1 MKTNLENF
9 LDKCRIRFND
19 RYDYSLV
26 EYKNAYTKIKI
37 ICKLHGEFLIRPNNH
52 LNGQGCKKCGVESK
66 IKKQSKNLNV
76 FIDECKKIHENKYD
90 YSLVVYKNRKTK
102 IKIICNRCKKI
113 FEKRPCAHLYGEGCR
128 SCNYI
133 EKRPNNKIC
142 TKCKIEKPVS
152 EFYIE
157 SKNNFL
163 STSYYRSECK
173 ECQRKMKVEYRKVES
188 HRESYR
194 KYMRKYYRNRRKIDI
209 SWKLRTDIPTIVRR
223 SIKKGIKVGSL
234 WDYLPYS
241 PLDLKNH
248 LENKFDSNMTWENHG
263 TYWHI
268 DHIIPQAYFKFE
280 TLADPSFLKCWSLDN
295 LQPLKID
302 DNLEKSS
309 FYNGIKY
316 HKNYSHQFIVDC
328 DDI

>member
-1 MKTNLENF
+1 
-9 LDKCRIRFND
+9 
-19 RYDYSLV
+19 
-26 EYKNAYTKIKI
+26 
-37 ICKLHGEFLIRPNNH
+37 
-52 LNGQGCKKCGVESK
+52 
-66 IKKQSKNLNV
+66 
-76 FIDECKKIHENKYD
+76 
-90 YSLVVYKNRKTK
+90 
-102 IKIICNRCKKI
+102 
-113 FEKRPCAHLYGEGCR
+113 
-128 SCNYI
+128 
-133 EKRPNNKIC
+133 
-142 TKCKIEKPVS
+142 
-152 EFYIE
+152 
-157 SKNNFL
+157 
-163 STSYYRSECK
+163 
-173 ECQRKMKVEYRKVES
+173 MKVEYRKVES